1 MWTTE
6 SLCNPNWVKQ
16 EFKRILIDNAFKVQS
31 TLHVKVKNKTKKN
44 NTHTTAFWA
53 TMSKFQGQ

>member
-31 TLHVKVKNKTKKN
+31 TLHVKVKKQN